1 MSRLSVTEA
10 TGPHALASLR
20 AEWQGLFLEAE
31 TASPFLSWE
40 WIASWHARLGQGITP
55 RIFCARADG
64 SLVGLLPLGEARG
77 RGRLTR
83 SVRLLSFL
91 GERFVG
97 GDYLDVLGRPGA
109 EQDAAQAIFEHLAQ
123 EASFDVLQLDGV
135 AGDSPTLALLAWRF
149 AEDRAYEHNVMP
161 YEICPYL
168 RLGGTGEEAILRSR
182 RPHEFRRKLRQL
194 SAVAGFQT
202 RLITEPNE
210 APAALDRFFTL
221 HDRRW
226 AQQGGSDAMARPAVK
241 AFHREVVPGLA
252 HAGAIRFEEIWA
264 EGKCIASLYG
274 IDRKE
279 RFFFYQCGYDP
290 DWARRSVGFVRLG
303 LSIADAADRG
313 VRVYDFLRGSEAYK
327 FDWADAARSTLAVRI
342 SRRSPAG
349 RSFVAGENLRAAAK
363 LTARAMLPMGAVELL
378 RRQRRR
384 AQSGEHRGQPVGTE
398 QPRGKP

>member
-1 MSRLSVTEA
+1 MSRLSVTEEK
-10 TGPHALASLR
+10 GPDALVSLR
-20 AEWQGLFLEAE
+20 AEWQELFAQAE
-31 TASPFLSWE
+31 SASPFLSWE
-40 WIASWHARLGQGITP
+40 WITSWHARLGQSITP
-55 RIFCARADG
+55 RIFCARSNGA
-64 SLVGLLPLGEARG
+64 LVGVLPLGEARG

-91 GERFVG
+91 GERLVG
-97 GDYLDVLGRPGA
+97 GDYLDVL
-109 EQDAAQAIFEHLAQ
+109 
-123 EASFDVLQLDGV
+123 QLDGL

-149 AEDRAYEHNVMP
+149 AEDKAFEHNVTP

-168 RLGGTGEEAILRSR
+168 RLADTGQEAIEASR

-194 SAVAGFQT
+194 TALSGFQVPV
-202 RLITEPNE
+202 ITAPKEV
-210 APAALDRFFTL
+210 PAALERFFTL

-226 AQQGGSDAMARPAVK
+226 AEQGGSDAMARPAVK
-241 AFHREVVPGLA
+241 AFHRDLVPGLA

-274 IDRKE
+274 INRKE

-327 FDWADAARSTLAVRI
+327 FDWANAARSTLAVRI
-342 SRRSPAG
+342 SRRSAAG
-349 RSFVAGENLRAAAK
+349 RAFVAGENLRAAAK
-363 LTARAMLPMGAVELL
+363 LTARAVLPMRAVELL

-384 AQSGEHRGQPVGTE
+384 AQRSELRGVPAGAE
-398 QPRGKP
+398 QPQEKP

>member
-1 MSRLSVTEA
+1 MSRLLVVEA
-10 TGPHALASLR
+10 RGPDALESLR
-20 AEWQGLFLEAE
+20 PEWQELFREAE
-31 TASPFLSWE
+31 TASAFLSWE
-40 WIASWHARLGQGITP
+40 WIRSWHARLGPSIIP
-55 RIFCARADG
+55 RIFCARSNGA
-64 SLVGLLPLGEARG
+64 LVGLLPLGEARG

-97 GDYLDVLGRPGA
+97 GDYLDVLARPAAG
-109 EQDAAQAIFEHLAQ
+109 EDAARAIFEYLAQ

-149 AEDRAYEHNVMP
+149 AEDKAYEHNVTP

-168 RLGGTGEEAILRSR
+168 RLAGTGEETILASR

-194 SAVAGFQT
+194 TALAGFQT
-202 RLITEPNE
+202 CVITEPNE
-210 APAALDRFFTL
+210 VPAALERFFAL

-241 AFHREVVPGLA
+241 AFHREVVPRLA
-252 HAGAIRFEEIWA
+252 HANAIRFEEIWA
-264 EGKCIASLYG
+264 EGKCVASLYG

-327 FDWADAARSTLAVRI
+327 FDWANAARSTLAVRI
-342 SRRSPAG
+342 SRRTAAG

-363 LTARAMLPMGAVELL
+363 LTAKAVLPTRAVELL

-384 AQSGEHRGQPVGTE
+384 SQRGEHREVPAGAE
-398 QPRGKP
+398 LPRGKP

>member
-1 MSRLSVTEA
+1 MSRLSVTEEK
-10 TGPHALASLR
+10 GPDALVSLR
-20 AEWQGLFLEAE
+20 AEWQELFAQAE
-31 TASPFLSWE
+31 SASPFLSWE
-40 WIASWHARLGQGITP
+40 WITSWHARLGQSITP
-55 RIFCARADG
+55 RIFCARSNGA
-64 SLVGLLPLGEARG
+64 LVGVLPLGEARG

-91 GERFVG
+91 GERLVG
-97 GDYLDVLGRPGA
+97 GDYLDVLGRPGV
-109 EQDAAQAIFEHLAQ
+109 EDDAARAIFEHLAQ
-123 EASFDVLQLDGV
+123 ESSFDVLQLDGL

-149 AEDRAYEHNVMP
+149 AEDKAFEHNVTP

-168 RLGGTGEEAILRSR
+168 RLADTGQEAIEASR

-194 SAVAGFQT
+194 TALSGFQVPV
-202 RLITEPNE
+202 ITAPKEV
-210 APAALDRFFTL
+210 PAALERFFTL

-226 AQQGGSDAMARPAVK
+226 AEQGGSDAMARPAVK
-241 AFHREVVPGLA
+241 AFHRDLVPRLA
-252 HAGAIRFEEIWA
+252 QAGAIRFEEIWA

-274 IDRKE
+274 INRKE

-327 FDWADAARSTLAVRI
+327 FDWANAARSTLAVRI
-342 SRRSPAG
+342 SRRSAAG
-349 RSFVAGENLRAAAK
+349 RAFVAGENLRAAAK
-363 LTARAMLPMGAVELL
+363 LTARAVLPMRAVELL

-384 AQSGEHRGQPVGTE
+384 AQRSELRGVPAGAE
-398 QPRGKP
+398 QPQEKP